1 MTQGPPLRVL
11 IADDHPYTR
20 AGVRMALEQD
30 GFVVCAEVDNAPDAV
45 RQATATHPDVAL
57 LDIQM
62 PGNGI
67 TAAGQIT
74 VLLPQVA
81 VVMLTVSQADRDLF
95 AALRAGAR
103 GYLLKDIEPSRLPQ
117 ALRGVLA
124 GEAALPRTLAA
135 RLMEEFRVRE
145 AQPRRRL
152 LGRRR
157 VQLSDREWET
167 LELLH
172 EGLSTKQIAE
182 RLYVTPATVRS
193 HVSALLRKLH
203 VSSRSEA
210 VGLLGDEDDT
220 AHR

>member
-1 MTQGPPLRVL
+1 MTQTPPLRVL

-20 AGVRMALEQD
+20 AGVRLALEQD
-30 GFVVCAEVDNAPDAV
+30 AFVVCAEVDNAPDAV

-67 TAAGQIT
+67 TAAERIT
-74 VLLPQVA
+74 ALLPQVA

-135 RLMEEFRVRE
+135 RLMAEFRVLQ
-145 AQPRRRL
+145 AQPRRRV
-152 LGRRR
+152 LGKRR

-172 EGLSTKQIAE
+172 QGLSTKQIAE
-182 RLYVTPATVRS
+182 QLYVTPATVRS

-203 VSSRSEA
+203 VSSRTEA
-210 VGLLGDEDDT
+210 VGLLGDEP
-220 AHR
+220 